1 MKIWINGEV
10 VDAMAQ
16 VLPALSAGITLGWGV
31 FTTAGVWHGQAFLL
45 ERHLQRL
52 RRDAVRTD
60 IPLDFD
66 DDAVTRAVATVL
78 QENRISAG
86 LLRITLLRRG
96 DGRWNSAD
104 GSDLFMTAKAAQAK
118 HHTPSTQGLRIVL
131 SPFRVEARRA
141 LAGVKSTSC
150 LDYQL
155 AWQQAARNGFDEA
168 VLCNG
173 SGALC
178 EGARANL
185 FWVRDGKLCT
195 PSTESGCLPGIA
207 RELVLHW
214 AAEEGIAV
222 KEGLFAP
229 HELAAADEVLL
240 TSATQGPRAVASF
253 SIHEEDEQPHE
264 FAARGNIT
272 GLLQRRWQR
281 AIDALS

>member
-16 VLPALSAGITLGWGV
+16 TLPALSAGVTLGWGV

-52 RRDAVRTD
+52 RRDAARTY
-60 IPLDFD
+60 IPLEYD
-66 DDAVTRAVATVL
+66 DDALIGAVTTIL
-78 QENRISAG
+78 EENQISAG

-104 GSDLFMTAKAAQAK
+104 GSDLFMTAKAAQTN
-118 HHTPSTQGLRIVL
+118 HRTPSTQGLRIVL

-155 AWQQAARNGFDEA
+155 AWQQAARNGFDET
-168 VLCNG
+168 VICNG
-173 SGALC
+173 TGALC
-178 EGARANL
+178 EGARSNL
-185 FWVRDGKLCT
+185 FWVRDGRLYT
-195 PSTESGCLPGIA
+195 PSIESGCLPGIA
-207 RELVLHW
+207 RELVLQW
-214 AAEEGIAV
+214 AAEESISV

-229 HELAAADEVLL
+229 QELAAADEVFL
-240 TSATQGPRAVASF
+240 TSATQGPRAVSSF
-253 SIHEEDEQPHE
+253 SINEEDDQPHR
-264 FAARGNIT
+264 FAMPGNVT
-272 GLLQRRWQR
+272 GLLRQRWQQTV
-281 AIDALS
+281 DALR